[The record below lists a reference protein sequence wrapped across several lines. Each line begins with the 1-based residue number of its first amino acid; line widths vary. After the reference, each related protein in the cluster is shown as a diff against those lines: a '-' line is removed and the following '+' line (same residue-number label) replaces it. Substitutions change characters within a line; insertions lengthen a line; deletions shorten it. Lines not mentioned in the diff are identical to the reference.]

1 MACILYVTFGASV
14 LCRSSR
20 RGSCRRCHRCKRVVC
35 EAGKV
40 YVLAIFRERYGD
52 GRSPL
57 TNYVTPTDHTPNYP
71 NNRARS
77 DRLVG
82 LAGDQRGGVRVRH
95 GLVLLLIREGVVQD
109 LEDAV
114 GGRKLQAND
123 S

>member
-1 MACILYVTFGASV
+1 VPPLQAGCLRGWEGIRPGHLQRAV
-14 LCRSSR
+14 R
-20 RGSCRRCHRCKRVVC
+20 RWEKS
-35 EAGKV
+35 
-40 YVLAIFRERYGD
+40 
-52 GRSPL
+52 L

-71 NNRARS
+71 NHRARS